1 MLQFDN
7 ISCRAA
13 DITTRGAVNSN
24 FPRIPSRGRED
35 RIPST
40 GREDR
45 IPSTGSRG
53 ISASIH
59 CSLVT
64 QLPMGLMGPE
74 TS

>member
-40 GREDR
+40 G
-45 IPSTGSRG
+45 SRG